1 MRCIMFFLA
10 IKHLVSRKRQS
21 FFTLVGIFFGTAAF
35 VIISGFFGGF
45 KNYLTDQLVS
55 GEAHIKITKNDEKTH
70 PDAIEQGLLRS
81 PLEHM
86 KWIRKPN
93 PRLNVTEIKDPLGWV
108 EKIKATPG
116 VVAVGFQY
124 STTALITRAGVS
136 QSTHLVGTE
145 PDAQVQIT
153 NIASQVIS
161 GHFLDLKKGLDLL
174 VIGQTLADD
183 LGVSLN
189 DVVTVT
195 SSNNIVYP
203 MKIVG
208 IFSSGNRQGERGTAY
223 TSLSTAQKIGGQ
235 NSKIN
240 QISVTV
246 QDYLKAGD
254 IANQWKASSR
264 DKVESWDQ
272 ANSGFLS
279 IFQTQD
285 LMRYAT
291 TSILLL
297 VAGFGIYNILSMVVL
312 QKRKDIAILRS
323 MGFGQNDV
331 LILFLLQ
338 GIILGCLGSLL
349 GTSVGYL
356 VCEWLT
362 TLTMSTPESA
372 TAIHVNISFNL
383 SIYLQALFLGI
394 GASCIAAYLP
404 SRSAANMTPIDIIRA
419 GAE

>member
-1 MRCIMFFLA
+1 MIFLA
-10 IKHLVSRKRQS
+10 LKHLISRKRQS

-55 GEAHIKITKNDEKTH
+55 NDAHIKVTKNDEKTN
-70 PDAIEQGLLRS
+70 PETIALALKRDS
-81 PLEHM
+81 SEHIN
-86 KWIRKPN
+86 WIRKPN
-93 PRLNVTEIKDPLGWV
+93 PRLNVSEIKDPQGWV
-108 EKIKATPG
+108 KKIKSTPG
-116 VVAVGFQY
+116 VIAVGFQY
-124 STTALITRAGVS
+124 STTALITKAGIS
-136 QSTHLVGTE
+136 QSANLVGTE
-145 PDAQVQIT
+145 PEAQAKIT
-153 NIASQVIS
+153 NIESKMIK
-161 GHFLDLKKGLDLL
+161 GNFLELKKGLDLL
-174 VIGQTLADD
+174 VIGQTLSED
-183 LGVSLN
+183 LGVSVD
-189 DVVTVT
+189 DVVAVT

-203 MKIVG
+203 MKVVG
-208 IFSSGNRQGERGTAY
+208 IFSSGNRAGDRGTAY

-235 NSKIN
+235 NGKIN

-246 QDYLKAGD
+246 NDHLKAGV

-279 IFQTQD
+279 IFKTQD

-297 VAGFGIYNILSMVVL
+297 VAGFGIYNILSMVVM

-323 MGFGQNDV
+323 MGFDHQDV

-338 GIILGCLGSLL
+338 GIILGCLGSIL
-349 GTSVGYL
+349 GTGIGFL
-356 VCEWLT
+356 VCKWLT
-362 TLTMSTPESA
+362 TLTMSTPESSVA
-372 TAIHVNISFNL
+372 MNVNISFNL